1 MLTICIALT
10 YTLGYSQNY
19 FIDESLNS
27 ELSSNFEFLFQKNA
41 SRNNVNV
48 SAIVIPNSQE
58 SFSARDA
65 VKVYGYLNG
74 NSYKNILFLSSGNTS
89 FMTEDNNY
97 SSSVG
102 VIPINQKKADDLSKK
117 IKILKRENNIDEM
130 KLLNNHLPFI
140 KFICTDNIS
149 IVPIFIDRNEITQG
163 LVSDLLEEMND
174 RETLYVITE
183 DIAKFVR
190 FSDDFDIVTF
200 NGKTNNANNW
210 KVIIRK

>member
-1 MLTICIALT
+1 
-10 YTLGYSQNY
+10 
-19 FIDESLNS
+19 
-27 ELSSNFEFLFQKNA
+27 
-41 SRNNVNV
+41 
-48 SAIVIPNSQE
+48 
-58 SFSARDA
+58 
-65 VKVYGYLNG
+65 
-74 NSYKNILFLSSGNTS
+74 
-89 FMTEDNNY
+89 
-97 SSSVG
+97 
-102 VIPINQKKADDLSKK
+102 
-117 IKILKRENNIDEM
+117 M